1 MLFPSL
7 PSSVGICFPIH
18 GIHTVLVLV
27 YQAVCLPVPSISLLL
42 PPLKTKTRTDVINTQ
57 LPPKK
62 TVASKRPCV
71 QGELSQDYLWLRG
84 EDP

>member
-1 MLFPSL
+1 MRFPSL

-18 GIHTVLVLV
+18 GIRTVLVLV

-42 PPLKTKTRTDVINTQ
+42 SPLKTETRIDVINTQ

-71 QGELSQDYLWLRG
+71 QGELSQDYLWPKG